1 MAYREIKPAHGLK
14 VAEPEF
20 CFFTSLLQ
28 LERKNRSASLIIDV
42 SFFSYLIDFVLN
54 DPFPCP
60 SLSLVSALEPT
71 FTLNP
76 SDLPSLPPPPLI
88 LLMLPFSSPL
98 KAALVNSVINTLPPQ
113 GTCAD

>member
-1 MAYREIKPAHGLK
+1 MAYREIKLAHGLK

-20 CFFTSLLQ
+20 YFFTSLLQ

-54 DPFPCP
+54 DPSPCP
-60 SLSLVSALEPT
+60 SLSLVSAFEPT

-76 SDLPSLPPPPLI
+76 SDLPYLPPPPL
-88 LLMLPFSSPL
+88 
-98 KAALVNSVINTLPPQ
+98 TLDLSHLTYFGQ
-113 GTCAD
+113 